1 LNERNPTS
9 RVRALG
15 SEHLSDLPRLPRDEG
30 GPVFAEPWQAQA
42 FALAVKLSE
51 QGHFTWK
58 EWAAALANEL
68 QAAAR
73 RGEPDD
79 GSRYYEHWLAALE
92 SLVTAKGLSDP
103 AALLT
108 RKEAWAAAYRNTPHG
123 QPVELLQSRVP
134 DARWLLIGL
143 ACTFATYWLLQQAS
157 VEPTGEGGIVLPPLG
172 FAASA
177 GLGTVLGM
185 RHALEPDHLAAVST
199 LMTGERSSAKA
210 AWLGA
215 WWGLGHTLTLFTAG
229 ALLVVLHAEMP
240 AIVTQALEICVALL
254 LIGFGMRAIH
264 HGARR
269 VPKGP
274 THSHKKPTKG
284 SALDLPAELSVGSQS
299 LLARF
304 ARLGPLCGSQR
315 VRNSRNE
322 PHSGPEALSPF
333 QVDRWTLARPLLV
346 GAVHGLAG
354 SGALTALVVTTLPS
368 TATRLAYLMLF
379 GVGSTLGMVVLS
391 GLLGWPIARLG
402 THHVCVRTLSLAVGC
417 VSTALGLHWV
427 YPFME
432 GALRR

>member
-1 LNERNPTS
+1 
-9 RVRALG
+9 VRALS

-92 SLVTAKGLSDP
+92 TLVTSKGLADP
-103 AALLT
+103 TALVT

-134 DARWLLIGL
+134 DARWLLLGL
-143 ACTFATYWLLQQAS
+143 ACTFATYWMLQQAS

-240 AIVTQALEICVALL
+240 AIVAQALEICVALL
-254 LIGFGMRAIH
+254 LIGFGVRAIH

-274 THSHKKPTKG
+274 THSHKKPKT
-284 SALDLPAELSVGSQS
+284 LS
-299 LLARF
+299 R
-304 ARLGPLCGSQR
+304 
-315 VRNSRNE
+315 
-322 PHSGPEALSPF
+322 F

-354 SGALTALVVTTLPS
+354 SGALTALVVATLPS
-368 TATRLAYLMLF
+368 TATQLAYLLLF
-379 GVGSTLGMVVLS
+379 GVGSTFGMVVLS

-417 VSTALGLHWV
+417 VSTALGLFWA
-427 YPFME
+427 YPFIE
-432 GALRR
+432 GSLRR